1 VSEPIQPVGPR
12 RATVAPVEPPAVLTP
27 AERDEERRRRER
39 ERERRRRRERSD
51 PGPPPQGSGAPRL
64 DVRG

>member
-12 RATVAPVEPPAVLTP
+12 PAIAPVDAMEPLLLTP
-27 AERDEERRRRER
+27 AEREEERRRREQS
-39 ERERRRRRERSD
+39 RERRRRRREQAA
-51 PGPPPQGSGAPRL
+51 GPKPARGGRL

>member
-12 RATVAPVEPPAVLTP
+12 PAIPPVDAMEPLLLTP
-27 AERDEERRRRER
+27 AEREEERRRREQA
-39 ERERRRRRERSD
+39 RERRRRGQSPR
-51 PGPPPQGSGAPRL
+51 PQPPEGGRL